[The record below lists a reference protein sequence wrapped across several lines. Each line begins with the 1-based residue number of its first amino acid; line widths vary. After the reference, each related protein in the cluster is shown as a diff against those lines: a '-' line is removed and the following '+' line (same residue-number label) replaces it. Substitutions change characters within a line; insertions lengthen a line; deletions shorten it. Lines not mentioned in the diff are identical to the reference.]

1 MNLTVRKIL
10 ERNER
15 LRAYQMS
22 TELEEIFKIIAKL
35 RGLPV
40 KQIREIFD
48 AQCSLTEFEI
58 KNADGLEYLPE
69 IRWQDFGTFEPN
81 NNKIKRRLTLGKP
94 ENHKKEV

>member
-22 TELEEIFKIIAKL
+22 PELEEIFRVIAKARNL
-35 RGLPV
+35 SV
-40 KQIREIFD
+40 KQVREIYD
-48 AQCSLTEFEI
+48 AQCALTEFEI
-58 KNADGLEYLPE
+58 KNAAGLEYLPN
-69 IRWQDFGTFEPN
+69 IRWQPFGTFEPN

-94 ENHKKEV
+94 ENHKKGE